1 MQPTFQINVAD
12 PCHEDWNKMS
22 PVEQG
27 RFCGSC
33 QKQVIDFTTKSDEE
47 IISFFNNYNGSSCG
61 RFANEQLNRP
71 MQTVELK
78 PASRFIRYA
87 ASLLLPAA
95 LFAQKGKAQMGKV
108 AVRDTIEHVK
118 LPTEIIMGTFME
130 APVPKENHVSGKVI
144 DAVTKEPLEGVS
156 VLIKGT
162 NKGVVTGADGRFTIA
177 TASLK
182 DVLKYS
188 YVGYETTEIKL
199 SKLSTKN
206 EVVLQLK
213 QAPMLMG
220 DVIVTAY
227 QPTTSCTV
235 TMGAVASIRR
245 TTYNVWDKV
254 KDTLLPAKVML
265 SPNPVAATGT
275 VQLTFPNVKPGTYQ
289 IRLLN
294 KNGQLFYSFQKQ
306 ISSKNETEQIHLNN
320 LMAAG
325 MYIVQV
331 TDEKNRMIQNSKL
344 IIQ

>member
-1 MQPTFQINVAD
+1 MQQSFHININE
-12 PCHEDWNKMS
+12 PCHEDWSNMS

-27 RFCGSC
+27 RFCSSC

-47 IISFFNNYNGSSCG
+47 IITFFNNYNGSSCG

-71 MQTVELK
+71 IQTVELK

-95 LFAQKGKAQMGKV
+95 LFAQKGKAQIGKV
-108 AVRDTIEHVK
+108 AVKDTIEHVK

-130 APVPKENHVSGKVI
+130 APVPKENFVSGKVI

-162 NKGVVTGADGRFTIA
+162 SRGVVTGADGSFTLA
-177 TASLK
+177 TASRK
-182 DVLKYS
+182 EVLQYS
-188 YVGYETTEIKL
+188 YIGYEAAEIKL

-206 EVVLQLK
+206 EVVLQMK
-213 QAPMLMG
+213 QVPMLMG
-220 DVIVTAY
+220 EVIVVGYATR
-227 QPTTSCTV
+227 TSCTV
-235 TMGAVASIRR
+235 MGTGSVIR
-245 TTYNVWDKV
+245 TTTYSVWDKI
-254 KDTLLPAKVML
+254 KDTLQPAKVQVY
-265 SPNPVAATGT
+265 PNPVAALGT

-294 KNGQLFYSFQKQ
+294 NSGQLFYSFQKQ
-306 ISSKNETEQIHLNN
+306 ISGKNEAEQIHLSN

-331 TDEKNRMIQNSKL
+331 TDETNKMIQNSKL